1 VSDTVLAWNDGEHE
15 RWAARAAVADHGLF
29 APEWEDLAA
38 RAGNSIG
45 LSVRQLV
52 WLFLRG
58 PEELARPLL
67 GSWNPTPHRGSLD
80 LAMATIARFE
90 LDALPL
96 ALTAAGSDADRLG
109 LLLMPFAGPEPATLA
124 AGWLRNLGSSR
135 RWARMW
141 LARHPAAA
149 VRALTPIAAGKAG
162 RARQNAEDALRF
174 LAEEEQT
181 TRTTRGYG
189 PEHALAA
196 EPTPTASASRAARMP
211 DWAVPA
217 RLPLIVLRDGGG
229 TLPEAS
235 TAALLT
241 ALTGARLADPPEPPP
256 GSYDPVEAVDSSA
269 AAQPTVVDDRP
280 ALLADCDPRSLAEF
294 GWALFE
300 GWVAADLPSRHAW
313 ALLAQ
318 AWLADDETLGRLAP
332 MIRSWPSRSRFARA
346 IDGFAVLAT
355 VGSDTSLRLLHEI
368 ETGMSGGPTNDRAT
382 TYLRQAAAVRGL
394 TPPELADRLAPT
406 LGLDRGVVLDYGT
419 RRFTVHLDETLTP
432 YVADEAGRRLAKPPK
447 PNARDTAGGPLRFT
461 AFTRESRAAT
471 VLQTA
476 RLEQDMLTG
485 RLRTAGH
492 LRRHLLPHPLLG
504 PIARRLLWTAGGTA
518 VRIAED
524 GTFADVHDGTVT
536 ISDGTPVGLAHPVL
550 LGAATAAWEATFL
563 DYEIMQ
569 PFPQLHRPVA
579 APGEVVGRAL
589 PADRIMGLERYRW
602 HRAGDDHHRYS
613 RLTRLLPHG
622 LTLVADVR
630 PGFPVTVMPS
640 TPDQTITELWVDRSR
655 SDHWP
660 TARRIPFSDTDPVTL
675 SEALVGLREVLQ
687 GAS

>member
-1 VSDTVLAWNDGEHE
+1 MSDTVLAWNDGEHE

-29 APEWEDLAA
+29 APEWEDLAT

-58 PEELARPLL
+58 PEDLARPLL
-67 GSWNPTPHRGSLD
+67 GSWNMDPHRGSVD

-96 ALTAAGSDADRLG
+96 ALAAAGADADRFG
-109 LLLMPFAGPEPATLA
+109 LLIMPFAGPEPATLA
-124 AGWLRNLGSSR
+124 ASWLRNLGSSR
-135 RWARMW
+135 LWARMW
-141 LARHPAAA
+141 LTRHPAAA
-149 VRALTPIAAGKAG
+149 ERALTPIAAGKAG

-174 LAEEEQT
+174 LAGT
-181 TRTTRGYG
+181 TPTTRGYE
-189 PEHALAA
+189 PEHPVTAG
-196 EPTPTASASRAARMP
+196 TPSTAPATRPVKIP

-217 RLPLIVLRDGGG
+217 KLPLIVLRGDGAG

-241 ALTGARLADPPEPPP
+241 ALTEVRLADAPEPPP

-269 AAQPTVVDDRP
+269 AAQPIVVPARP
-280 ALLADCDPRSLAEF
+280 AIVADCDPRSLAEF

-300 GWVAADLPSRHAW
+300 GWVEAGLESRHAW
-313 ALLAQ
+313 ALLGQ

-332 MIRSWPSRSRFARA
+332 LIRSWPARSRFARA

-355 VGSDTSLRLLHEI
+355 VGSDASLRLLHEI
-368 ETGMSGGPTNDRAT
+368 EAGMSGGPTNDRAT
-382 TYLRQAAAVRGL
+382 TYLRQAAAARGL

-406 LGLDRGVVLDYGT
+406 LGLDDGVVLDYGT
-419 RRFTVHLDETLTP
+419 RRLTAHLDATLTP
-432 YVADEAGRRLAKPPK
+432 YVADETGRRLTKPPR
-447 PNARDTAGGPLRFT
+447 PGARDLASGPARFS
-461 AFTRESRAAT
+461 AFRRESRAAT
-471 VLQTA
+471 VQQTA

-485 RLRTAGH
+485 RWRTAGH

-504 PIARRLLWTAGGTA
+504 PIGQRLLWMAGGMAGGTA
-518 VRIAED
+518 LRIAED
-524 GTFADVHDGTVT
+524 GTFADVYDNTVT
-536 ISDGTPVGLAHPVL
+536 LAEDAPVRLAHPAL
-550 LGAATAAWEATFL
+550 LGADTAIWAATFL

-569 PFPQLHRPVA
+569 PFAQLDRPLATPDEVA
-579 APGEVVGRAL
+579 GRAL
-589 PADRIMGLERYRW
+589 PADRIMGLERYGWR
-602 HRAGDDHHRYS
+602 RAGDDHHRYS

-622 LTLVADVR
+622 LTLVADVS
-630 PGFPVTVMPS
+630 PGFPVSVMPS
-640 TPDQTITELWVDRSR
+640 TPDQTITELWVDRAW

-660 TARRIPFSDTDPVTL
+660 TARRIPFSDADPVTL
-675 SEALVGLREVLQ
+675 SEALVGLREAL
-687 GAS
+687 